1 MCSSDLGS
9 ATPSAEAL
17 ARCEA
22 GGHGGARWTRVEMP
36 ERPGTARLP
45 EVIVADLRR
54 EFASGSRSIFS
65 KPLLDALDEVVE
77 RRQKAVLLRCV

>member
-1 MCSSDLGS
+1 
-9 ATPSAEAL
+9 
-17 ARCEA
+17 
-22 GGHGGARWTRVEMP
+22 MP

-77 RRQKAVLLRCV
+77 RRQKAVLLHNRRGFASFLMCRECGCVPTCKHCSTPI